1 MSTYILK
8 HKEDF
13 SDLKLSHVRG
23 LSTLLHYNTNLFSA
37 ETVLIVLPSFFNVES
52 EASLFYEDIQ
62 KNKPSITTL
71 LYLPESLLDYH
82 QHITVLSFLRLFDI
96 VSLTKPILF
105 ELTNETILA
114 HALKKL
120 GDTTVLS
127 IVVIE
132 DQQKMV
138 YTDQTCPSIP
148 IEDLSSL
155 LSTPSFLCS
164 NK

>member
-1 MSTYILK
+1 MRIFK
-8 HKEDF
+8 
-13 SDLKLSHVRG
+13 
-23 LSTLLHYNTNLFSA
+23 
-37 ETVLIVLPSFFNVES
+37 
-52 EASLFYEDIQ
+52 
-62 KNKPSITTL
+62 KNKTSITTL

-120 GDTTVLS
+120 GDTTALS

-132 DQQKMV
+132 DQQKKWC
-138 YTDQTCPSIP
+138 TQTKLVHPFLLRICRLFYRPFLPLLEQI
-148 IEDLSSL
+148 SSERMRSEL
-155 LSTPSFLCS
+155 G
-164 NK
+164 